1 MSSTYTPKELNR
13 GAPQPSPSSSISASA
28 AAHHRR
34 FLRRCSLSVLSEHLH
49 DLLYEPSL
57 YSPFFLPPAHVAPS
71 KRGRRWR
78 AATARRRC
86 LFSSV
91 SSVKNRQR
99 WNLLQKS
106 P

>member
-57 YSPFFLPPAHVAPS
+57 YSPFFPSSRTRSAVETRSPLASCHRAPPLS
-71 KRGRRWR
+71 FF
-78 AATARRRC
+78 
-86 LFSSV
+86 FSFV
-91 SSVKNRQR
+91 C
-99 WNLLQKS
+99 
-106 P
+106 